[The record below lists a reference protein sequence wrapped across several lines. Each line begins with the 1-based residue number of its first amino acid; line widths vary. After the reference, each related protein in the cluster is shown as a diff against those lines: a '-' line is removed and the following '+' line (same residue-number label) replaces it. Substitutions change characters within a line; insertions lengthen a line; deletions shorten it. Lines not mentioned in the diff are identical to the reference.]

1 MNLTKGSKT
10 YTSNVYL
17 ILGTW
22 NAIQD
27 VNTLVDVG
35 RDPQVIEKITTAATG
50 VGKKRVEQVV
60 LTHSHYDHA
69 GNLPLI
75 REAFHPKVYA
85 FSPALAGVDRILKDG
100 ETLKLGDR
108 LFEVIYTPGH
118 SHDSV
123 CLYCEQDKA
132 LFSGDTMLTVQSIGG
147 TYEPSYIHALQ
158 KLCRRDIEAIYP
170 GHGDPL
176 LKQCNRM
183 LRRTLRNVKASM
195 ALVEAADNMTTAA
208 V

>member
-1 MNLTKGSKT
+1 MKIMNLTKQSQT

-35 RDPQVIEKITTAATG
+35 RDPQVIEKLRSAPTG
-50 VGKKRVEQVV
+50 VGKNRVEQVV

-108 LFEVIYTPGH
+108 IFEVIYTPGH

-123 CLYCEQDKA
+123 CLYCEQDKT

-176 LKQCNRM
+176 LKHCSQL

-195 ALVEAADNMTTAA
+195 ALMAAAA
-208 V
+208 N

>member
-1 MNLTKGSKT
+1 MKIMNLTKYSKT

-35 RDPQVIEKITTAATG
+35 RDPQVIEKIKSAPTG
-50 VGKKRVEQVV
+50 VGKRRVEQVV

-75 REAFHPKVYA
+75 RETFHPKMYA
-85 FSPALAGVDRILKDG
+85 FSRALAGVDHILRDG
-100 ETLKLGDR
+100 DTLTLGDKMI
-108 LFEVIYTPGH
+108 EVIYTPGH

-123 CLYCEQDKA
+123 CLYCEEDKA

-147 TYEPSYIHALQ
+147 TYEPGYIHALQ

-170 GHGDPL
+170 GHGEPL
-176 LKQCNRM
+176 LKHCNQV
-183 LRRTLRNVKASM
+183 LRSTLRNVKASM
-195 ALVEAADNMTTAA
+195 ALVEAAAG
-208 V
+208 

>member
-1 MNLTKGSKT
+1 MKIMNLTKQSQT

-35 RDPQVIEKITTAATG
+35 RDPQVIDKIRSAPTG

-108 LFEVIYTPGH
+108 IFEVIYTPGH

-123 CLYCEQDKA
+123 CLYCEQDKT

-176 LKQCNRM
+176 LKQCNRV

-195 ALVEAADNMTTAA
+195 ALMEAATN
-208 V
+208 